1 MDTTPA
7 PTRVTAELLDL
18 LRRYDRP
25 GPRYTSYP
33 TAVEFHEGVD
43 GAAYESKLAEADAV
57 PDEPLSLYFH
67 LPFCRERC
75 TFCGCSVVVTR
86 KPEVVGRYLDYLRT
100 EIKTVAARLPH
111 RRAVNQI
118 HWGGGTPTHLDSAGM
133 RALWEE
139 INRHFTL
146 VPGAEVAI
154 EVDPRVTTHEQVDTL
169 RALGFNRLSMGV
181 QDFTLEVQEAIGRH
195 QGVAETLDLFR
206 YSRAAG
212 FPSINVDLV
221 YGLPRQEPESFRRN
235 LEQLIAQSPDRVAV
249 YSFAFVPWVKANQRR
264 LDPAAFPSPQMKFE
278 LFLEA
283 LEAFAAAGYAQIGMD
298 HFALPTDEL
307 AVAQREGRLHRNFMG
322 YTVMPAADQLGFGI
336 TAIGDLRGAFV
347 QNRKKLV
354 GYYEALDAGR
364 LPVERG
370 YLLDNDDQIRRQVI
384 LRLMCN
390 FSLDTAEVESRF
402 GIRFADYFA
411 AELEELQVPQE
422 SGFVRVTP
430 GRIEV
435 TERGRLFIRNIGM
448 IFDRYLRTKRAGD
461 TPVFS
466 RTV

>member
-1 MDTTPA
+1 MDTTPT
-7 PTRVTAELLDL
+7 PPRVTAELLDL

-43 GAAYESKLAEADAV
+43 GATYEERLAEADAV
-57 PDEPLSLYFH
+57 PNEPLSLYFH

-75 TFCGCSVVVTR
+75 TFCGCSVLITR
-86 KPEVVGRYLDYLRT
+86 KPEMVGRYLDYLRT
-100 EIKTVAARLPH
+100 EIEMVAARLPH

-133 RALWEE
+133 RSLWEA
-139 INRHFTL
+139 ISRRFTL

-154 EVDPRVTTHEQVDTL
+154 EVDPRVTTHEQIDTL

-181 QDFTLEVQEAIGRH
+181 QDFTPEVQEAIGRR
-195 QGVAETLDLFR
+195 QGVEETVDLFR
-206 YSRAAG
+206 YGRAAG
-212 FPSINVDLV
+212 FDSINVDLI
-221 YGLPRQEPESFRRN
+221 YGLPAQNPESFRRN
-235 LEQLIAQSPDRVAV
+235 LEQLIDLRPDRVAV

-264 LDPAAFPSPQMKFE
+264 LDPAGFPSPEMKFE
-278 LFLEA
+278 LFLLA
-283 LEAFAAAGYAQIGMD
+283 LEMFSAAGYAQIGMD

-307 AVAQREGRLHRNFMG
+307 AVAQGAGRLHRNFMG

-336 TAIGDLRGAFV
+336 TAIGDVRGAFV

-354 GYYEALDAGR
+354 GYYEALDAGV

-370 YLLDNDDQIRRQVI
+370 YLLDDDDKIRRHVI

-390 FSLDTAEVESRF
+390 FSIDRAEVESRF

-411 AELEELQVPQE
+411 AELEELKVPQE

-430 GRIEV
+430 ERIEV
-435 TERGRLFIRNIGM
+435 TERGRLFIRNVGM
-448 IFDRYLRTKRAGD
+448 IFDRYLRAKRGGD

>member
-1 MDTTPA
+1 MDITPT
-7 PTRVTAELLDL
+7 PSRVTAELLDL

-43 GAAYESKLAEADAV
+43 GATYESKLAEADAV

-75 TFCGCSVVVTR
+75 TFCGCSVVITR
-86 KPEVVGRYLDYLRT
+86 KPEVVERYLDYLRT
-100 EIKTVAARLPH
+100 EIEMVAARLPH
-111 RRAVNQI
+111 RRTINQI

-133 RALWEE
+133 RTLWEA
-139 INRHFTL
+139 ITRPFSL
-146 VPGAEVAI
+146 SPGAEVAI

-181 QDFTLEVQEAIGRH
+181 QDFTPEVQEAIGRH
-195 QGVAETLDLFR
+195 QGVEETVDLFR
-206 YSRAAG
+206 YCRAAG
-212 FPSINVDLV
+212 FDSINVDLI
-221 YGLPRQEPESFRRN
+221 YGLPRQDPEAFRRN
-235 LEQLIAQSPDRVAV
+235 LEQLIDLRPDRVAV

-264 LDPAAFPSPQMKFE
+264 LDPASFPSPEMKFE
-278 LFLEA
+278 LFLQA
-283 LEAFAAAGYAQIGMD
+283 LEAFTAAGYAQIGMD

-307 AVAQREGRLHRNFMG
+307 AVAQRESRLHRNFMG

-354 GYYEALDAGR
+354 GYYEALEAGV

-370 YLLDNDDQIRRQVI
+370 YLLDDDDKIRRHVI

-390 FSLDTAEVESRF
+390 FAIDTAEVESRF

-411 AELEELQVPQE
+411 VELEELKTPQE
-422 SGFVRVTP
+422 SGFVRAAP

-448 IFDRYLRTKRAGD
+448 IFDRYLRAKRAGD
-461 TPVFS
+461 RQVFS

>member
-1 MDTTPA
+1 MDSTPA

-43 GAAYESKLAEADAV
+43 GAVYESKLAAANAV
-57 PDEPLSLYFH
+57 PDEPLSLYVH

-75 TFCGCSVVVTR
+75 TFCGCSVVITR
-86 KPEVVGRYLDYLRT
+86 KPEVVGRYLHYLQT
-100 EIKTVAARLPH
+100 EIEMVAAHLPD
-111 RRAVNQI
+111 RRTANQI

-133 RALWEE
+133 RTLWRV
-139 INRHFTL
+139 IGRHFTL
-146 VPGAEVAI
+146 NPGAEVAI

-169 RALGFNRLSMGV
+169 RELGFNRLSMGV
-181 QDFTLEVQEAIGRH
+181 QDFTPEVQEAIGRR
-195 QGVAETLDLFR
+195 QGVAETVDLFK
-206 YSRAAG
+206 YGRAAG
-212 FPSINVDLV
+212 FESINVDLV
-221 YGLPRQEPESFRRN
+221 YGLPRQDPVSFRHN
-235 LEQLIAQSPDRVAV
+235 LEQLISLRPDRVAV

-264 LDPAAFPSPQMKFE
+264 LDPASFPAPEMKFE
-278 LFLEA
+278 LFLQA
-283 LEAFAAAGYAQIGMD
+283 LETFHAAGYAQIGMD

-336 TAIGDLRGAFV
+336 TSIGDVRGAFV

-354 GYYEALDAGR
+354 GYYEALDAGL
-364 LPVERG
+364 LPIERG
-370 YLLDNDDQIRRQVI
+370 YLLDDDDKIRRHVI

-390 FSLDTAEVESRF
+390 FSIDTAEVESRF

-411 AELEELQVPQE
+411 VEWEELKVPQE
-422 SGFVRVTP
+422 SGFVRLTP

-448 IFDRYLRTKRAGD
+448 IFDRYLRAKRAGD
-461 TPVFS
+461 TQVFS

>member
-1 MDTTPA
+1 MSTTPP

-43 GAAYESKLAEADAV
+43 GATYESKLAEADAV

-75 TFCGCSVVVTR
+75 TFCGCSVVITR
-86 KPEVVGRYLDYLRT
+86 KPEVVGRYLDHLRT
-100 EIKTVAARLPH
+100 EIKMVAALLPH
-111 RRAVNQI
+111 RRTINQI
-118 HWGGGTPTHLDSAGM
+118 HWGGGTPTHLDFAGM
-133 RALWEE
+133 RTLWEA
-139 INRHFTL
+139 ITRQFSL
-146 VPGAEVAI
+146 SPGAEVAI

-181 QDFTLEVQEAIGRH
+181 QDFTPEVQEAIGRH
-195 QGVAETLDLFR
+195 QGVEETVDLFR
-206 YSRAAG
+206 YGRTAG
-212 FPSINVDLV
+212 FDSINVDLI
-221 YGLPRQEPESFRRN
+221 YGLPRQNPEAFRRN
-235 LEQLIAQSPDRVAV
+235 LEQLIDLRPDRVAV

-264 LDPAAFPSPQMKFE
+264 LDPASFPSPEMKFE
-278 LFLEA
+278 LFLQA
-283 LEAFAAAGYAQIGMD
+283 LEAFTAAGYAQIGMD

-336 TAIGDLRGAFV
+336 TAIGDLRGTFI

-354 GYYEALDAGR
+354 GYYEALEAGV

-370 YLLDNDDQIRRQVI
+370 YLLDEDDKIRRHLI

-390 FSLDTAEVESRF
+390 FAIDTAEVESRF

-411 AELEELQVPQE
+411 VELEELKTPQE
-422 SGFVRVTP
+422 SGFVRVAP

-448 IFDRYLRTKRAGD
+448 IFDRYLRAKRAGD
-461 TPVFS
+461 RQVFS
-466 RTV
+466 RTI